1 MVLGFDPSSGLS
13 SLPIF
18 DANVSIFSL
27 LDDGDTFSL
36 SPLLLLEREEERIN
50 CVGALGQDQVDS
62 L

>member
-36 SPLLLLEREEERIN
+36 SPLLLLEREEE
-50 CVGALGQDQVDS
+50 
-62 L
+62 